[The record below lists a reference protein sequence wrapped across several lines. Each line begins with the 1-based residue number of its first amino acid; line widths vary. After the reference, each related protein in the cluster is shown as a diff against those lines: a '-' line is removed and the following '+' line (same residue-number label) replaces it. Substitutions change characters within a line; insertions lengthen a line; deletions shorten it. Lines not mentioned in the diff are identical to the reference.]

1 MINFDAV
8 QHNQFSSNLQ
18 KQNGFL
24 MRLISSLIWAK
35 KKFFVAGAHV
45 EYKRYARAKFFFFI
59 RKYLFSVGY
68 PRVG

>member
-18 KQNGFL
+18 KQNDFL

-35 KKFFVAGAHV
+35 KNFFVAGAHA
-45 EYKRYARAKFFFFI
+45 EYKRYARAKFFFFTG
-59 RKYLFSVGY
+59 KYLFSVEY

>member
-35 KKFFVAGAHV
+35 KNFFVADAHAG
-45 EYKRYARAKFFFFI
+45 YKRYARTKNFFLPESTF
-59 RKYLFSVGY
+59 LA
-68 PRVG
+68 

>member
-18 KQNGFL
+18 KQNGIL

-35 KKFFVAGAHV
+35 KRFF
-45 EYKRYARAKFFFFI
+45 
-59 RKYLFSVGY
+59 L
-68 PRVG
+68 